1 MTADDYA
8 RWRLEH
14 EMLETL
20 LARAEAAEHAILRR
34 MRCPMDDVAIYDILA
49 GHTPPPWPAR
59 TAARDKQRALHAMH
73 ALIKIREVRRHTALG
88 SENATRA
95 AEAALFV
102 GVLANNVLIR
112 AAQHATTA
120 HKGGTV
126 RGRAITGE
134 AARQDA
140 TIAKYAR
147 QWRNSDELQEQYG
160 GRSPVNF
167 IRKKTRLETR
177 TIQRALQRIS
187 RQ

>member
-34 MRCPMDDVAIYDILA
+34 MRCPMDDVAIYDFLA

-120 HKGGTV
+120 
-126 RGRAITGE
+126 
-134 AARQDA
+134 
-140 TIAKYAR
+140 KYAR